1 MEFNN
6 FPNLVWLAILI
17 LLASVA
23 ARARYTG
30 HDDCA
35 ALVAKIL
42 GLYLVGSLT
51 LLFLP

>member
-6 FPNLVWLAILI
+6 LPNCVWFAILI
-17 LLASVA
+17 LLVGVI
-23 ARARYTG
+23 ARARYVG

-42 GLYLVGSLT
+42 GLYLLGSLT
-51 LLFLP
+51 LILLP